1 MQKSIGCAIT
11 FILICYFLSMC
22 MSHNVQPRTTYCEF
36 YNGTCADGGCNETL
50 ECELPEQDKRVHCFV
65 LWNNSSGDPVV
76 KMKGCFL
83 NNECPGQNR
92 CVETREEPNKDL
104 MFCCCEGNMCNRE
117 FNWEPQPTPPTTPKV
132 PVEKSAPDK
141 MKYLYITLLIF
152 FIVLLFLLTVIF
164 YYLRRKKAYFNEVPT
179 MDPHPLAPSTP
190 NMGLLP
196 IQLMEVKAKGR
207 FGAVWKA
214 QMKSD
219 IVAVKIFP
227 VQDKQSWQSEQQI
240 YSLPQMRHDCLLRYI
255 AAERRDGLQS
265 EFWLVTAY
273 HEYGSLC
280 DYLKAHTLTWE
291 QLCKIAKTMARGL
304 MHIHEEL
311 IPISKTDGFKPA
323 IAHRDFKSKNVLL
336 KSDLTACLADF
347 GLALVFQPGKPC
359 GDTHGQVGT
368 RRYMAPEVLEGAIIF
383 SRDHFL
389 RIDMYACG
397 LVLWELAS
405 RCTAQDGPVG
415 EYQLPFEEEV
425 GQHPSLEDMQECVVN
440 KKQRPAI
447 SPQWR
452 NHPGLVALCETMEEC
467 WDQDAEARLSASCV
481 VERIKSHAQLRDPQK
496 MIIDVSSPNLL
507 EIGVME
513 SSKLELQNRKP
524 NFSLETDTQIDLL

>member
-1 MQKSIGCAIT
+1 MIKFVECICALLFISYFIYASMGHTVPKIT
-11 FILICYFLSMC
+11 
-22 MSHNVQPRTTYCEF
+22 QCEF
-36 YNGTCADGGCNETL
+36 YNSTCSLDGSTCNETQ
-50 ECELPEQDKRVHCFV
+50 ECDVPEQDKKSGCFV
-65 LWNNSSGDPVV
+65 LWQNSTNGKLEV

-83 NNECPGQNR
+83 DNKECGQTR
-92 CVETREEPNKDL
+92 CVTTKEWSKNEL
-104 MFCCCEGNMCNRE
+104 LFCCCEVNMCNRE
-117 FNWEPQPTPPTTPKV
+117 FSWEPAPTPPIPDKS
-132 PVEKSAPDK
+132 PVEPTPTESVNS
-141 MKYLYITLLIF
+141 LVYILPS
-152 FIVLLFLLTVIF
+152 VLLCLIVVTII
-164 YYLRRKKAYFNEVPT
+164 YYFFKKKKSSYFNEVPT
-179 MDPHPLAPSTP
+179 MEPHPLAPSTP

-196 IQLMEVKAKGR
+196 IQLIEVKAKGK

-214 QMKSD
+214 QHKTD
-219 IVAVKIFP
+219 VVAVKVFP
-227 VQDKQSWQSEQQI
+227 IQNKQSWLSEQQI
-240 YSLPQMRHDCLLRYI
+240 YSLPQMRHDNILRYI
-255 AAERRDGLQS
+255 ASEKHGDNFQT
-265 EFWLVTAY
+265 EFWLITAY
-273 HEYGSLC
+273 HELGSLS
-280 DYLKAHTLTWE
+280 DYLKANTLTWQE
-291 QLCKIAKTMARGL
+291 LCKIASSMARGL

-311 IPISKTDGFKPA
+311 GPASKGETAKPA

-405 RCTAQDGPVG
+405 RCTAQDGPVP

-425 GQHPSLEDMQECVVN
+425 GLHPSLEDMQECVVN

-447 SPQWR
+447 NPTWKS
-452 NHPGLVALCETMEEC
+452 HPGMLALCDTMEEC

-481 VERIKSHAQLRDPQK
+481 MERITSQSKVMSLKRLIND
-496 MIIDVSSPNLL
+496 SNLY
-507 EIGVME
+507 
-513 SSKLELQNRKP
+513 
-524 NFSLETDTQIDLL
+524 